1 MKFRVKLYW
10 EMCGEVEVEAD
21 SVDQAIEKAVD
32 GPLPQSSEYV
42 MDSANA
48 DPIDVHPLDAVVH
61 HHTILTQEK
70 WDGIRSAAIE
80 RGFDEQLAHIKE
92 VERQAF
98 QTQPGSCPP

>member
-48 DPIDVHPLDAVVH
+48 DPIDVTLVNPVVTRLTHPM
-61 HHTILTQEK
+61 ITQEK
-70 WDGIRSAAIE
+70 LDGIR
-80 RGFDEQLAHIKE
+80 RVE
-92 VERQAF
+92 VIAF